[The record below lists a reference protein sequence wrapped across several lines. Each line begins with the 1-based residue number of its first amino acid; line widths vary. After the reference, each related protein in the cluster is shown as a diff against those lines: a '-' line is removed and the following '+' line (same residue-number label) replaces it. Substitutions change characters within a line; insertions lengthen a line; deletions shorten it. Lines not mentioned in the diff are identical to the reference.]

1 MNRDVLMGS
10 WRELRGKAKERW
22 GKLTDDDL
30 TKIEGHW
37 DRLVGA
43 LQKRYGYVREE
54 AEHQIDTFLERFQEK
69 AEPERMGASS
79 GPRDPGD

>member
-10 WRELRGKAKERW
+10 WRELRGKVKERW

-43 LQKRYGYVREE
+43 VQKRYGYAREE
-54 AEHQIDTFLERFQEK
+54 TEHQIESFLARVRPT
-69 AEPERMGASS
+69 AEPEKMGSASN
-79 GPRDPGD
+79 PRDPGD

>member
-10 WRELRGKAKERW
+10 WRELRGKVKERW

-43 LQKRYGYVREE
+43 VQKRYGYAREE
-54 AEHQIDTFLERFQEK
+54 AEHQIDSFVARFRPNAQ
-69 AEPERMGASS
+69 PERMGSASN
-79 GPRDPGD
+79 PRDPGD

>member
-10 WRELRGKAKERW
+10 WRELRGKVKETW

-43 LQKRYGYVREE
+43 VQKRYGYAREE
-54 AEHQIDTFLERFQEK
+54 AEQQIDSFLKRLP
-69 AEPERMGASS
+69 AAWPSALRWRNRRHS
-79 GPRDPGD
+79 